1 MVVGTPVELQ
11 LTIRVGVG
19 EGEREE
25 RDNWAQLVT
34 LVDVERKCW
43 IVWKERM
50 NKVHA
55 NSYAPRSRVCVRCVQ
70 SSCELQKRRPVPV
83 PVQVRQRMQMR
94 MRMRRGQ
101 ASQARQRT
109 WGWAAGRQTGRQA
122 DRQRDRQT
130 DRPYLLY
137 SPKGAEMQIQTHTR
151 AELHWQHLAG
161 GRAVR
166 IGKKRGN
173 GKGLLFSFQSRMSLS
188 CSPHLATASLEP
200 VTRERWSVPEQSSSS
215 SSFIGA

>member
-34 LVDVERKCW
+34 VVDVERKCW

-83 PVQVRQRMQMR
+83 PVPVQVRQKANANANANAQ
-94 MRMRRGQ
+94 GPGES
-101 ASQARQRT
+101 SQAAVV
-109 WGWAAGRQTGRQA
+109 GLGCRQA
-122 DRQRDRQT
+122 DRQTDRQT
-130 DRPYLLY
+130 GLTCFTA
-137 SPKGAEMQIQTHTR
+137 PKARKCKSRHTH
-151 AELHWQHLAG
+151 EL
-161 GRAVR
+161 
-166 IGKKRGN
+166 
-173 GKGLLFSFQSRMSLS
+173 
-188 CSPHLATASLEP
+188 
-200 VTRERWSVPEQSSSS
+200 SSTGST
-215 SSFIGA
+215 